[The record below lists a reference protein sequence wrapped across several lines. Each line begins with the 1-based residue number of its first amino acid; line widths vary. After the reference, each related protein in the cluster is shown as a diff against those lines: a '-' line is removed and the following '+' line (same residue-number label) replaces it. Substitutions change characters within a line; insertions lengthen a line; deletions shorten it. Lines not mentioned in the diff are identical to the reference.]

1 MAAIVD
7 IFGRRGLVVGI
18 ANDSSIAAGCATA
31 FKAAGADL
39 AVTYL
44 NDKAVPFVRPVAD
57 ALGASLFMPCDVR
70 IDGQLEAVFDTI
82 ANEWAASISCFI
94 RSPSRHDRTCRR
106 ASSTAPLTVSRRPWI
121 YRAIPLSEWR
131 GSPPR

>member
-57 ALGASLFMPCDVR
+57 ARARRC
-70 IDGQLEAVFDTI
+70 
-82 ANEWAASISCFI
+82 SCPVTFALMG
-94 RSPSRHDRTCRR
+94 S
-106 ASSTAPLTVSRRPWI
+106 SRRFSTP
-121 YRAIPLSEWR
+121 
-131 GSPPR
+131 